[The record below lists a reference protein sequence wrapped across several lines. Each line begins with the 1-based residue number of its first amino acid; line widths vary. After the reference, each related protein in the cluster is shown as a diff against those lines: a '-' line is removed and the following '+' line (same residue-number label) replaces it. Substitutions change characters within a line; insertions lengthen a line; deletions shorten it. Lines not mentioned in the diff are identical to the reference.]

1 MSMSVQA
8 LVLAAGKGTR
18 MRSGKPKMLHA
29 LLGLPLLEHVLRAVD
44 GVGADPVHVV
54 VGHQAAVISAEFP
67 SRSFI
72 RQEPPLGTG
81 HAVQIARQAIA
92 QYPDRPLLV
101 VYGDVPLLSSR
112 SLRTVLAAHAASGAS
127 ATLLSADLAEPGAY
141 GRVARGPDG
150 DVVAIVE
157 AKDASPAERSIR
169 EINTGTYVFAVPPL
183 LSVLDGL
190 APDNSQREYYLT
202 DVVGMLSRA
211 GLRVTAQKIDDPAE
225 ALGVNSLAE
234 LAEIERLLRLRIAA
248 AFMEAGVRIED
259 PASTFIGL
267 DVTLEP
273 DATIRPGCILEGKTR
288 VETGAVVGPYAR
300 LQDAEI
306 RQGAQILDHCLLR
319 ECIVETGASV
329 GPFAHIRPQSR
340 IRSKA
345 KVGNFVELK
354 KTDLGEGSKAPHLS
368 YLGDATIGPSV
379 NIGAG
384 TITCNYDGREKH
396 PTRIAAGAFIGSD
409 TTLVAPLTIGEGAY
423 IGAGSTITKD
433 VPPNALALG
442 RARQVV
448 KEDWAEAR
456 RRTVSEEPSDA
467 P

>member
-1 MSMSVQA
+1 MTVQA

-18 MRSGKPKMLHA
+18 MRSGKPKMLHE

-44 GVGADPVHVV
+44 RVEADPVHVV
-54 VGHQAAVISAEFP
+54 VGHQAATISAAFP
-67 SRSFI
+67 SRAFI

-81 HAVQIARQAIA
+81 HAVQLARQAIA
-92 QYPDRPLLV
+92 QHPDRPLLV

-112 SLRTVLAAHAASGAS
+112 SLRAVLAAHSSSGAS
-127 ATLLSADLAEPGAY
+127 ATILSADLAEPGAY
-141 GRVARGPDG
+141 GRVARDPDG
-150 DVVAIVE
+150 NVLAIVE
-157 AKDASPAERSIR
+157 AKDASPAERLIR
-169 EINTGTYVFAVPPL
+169 EINTGTYVFNVAPL

-211 GLRVTAQKIDDPAE
+211 GLRVAAEKIDDPAE
-225 ALGVNSLAE
+225 AMGVNSLNE
-234 LAEIERLLRLRIAA
+234 LAEVERLLRLRIAA
-248 AFMEAGVRIED
+248 GFMEAGVRIED
-259 PASTFIGL
+259 PASTFLGL

-273 DATIRPGCILEGKTR
+273 DATIRPCCILEGKTR
-288 VETGAVVGPYAR
+288 VESGAVVGPFAR
-300 LQDAEI
+300 LRDAEV

-319 ECIVETGASV
+319 ECVVEAGASV

-340 IRSKA
+340 VGARA

-384 TITCNYDGREKH
+384 TITCNYDGRAKH
-396 PTRIAAGAFIGSD
+396 PTRIEAGAFIGSD
-409 TTLVAPLTIGEGAY
+409 TTLVAPLTVGAGAY

-442 RARQVV
+442 RSRQVV
-448 KEDWAEAR
+448 KEKWAEAR
-456 RRTVSEEPSDA
+456 RRKDSGEPSDT